1 MSREHEQPLD
11 DQMQRAITELSG
23 LIQQHYPGASFRV
36 SRGQDD
42 PEAVHL
48 RATVDVDDPDEVVD
62 LIIDRMMA
70 LQIED
75 GLPIF
80 VIPVRPRA
88 RVEALRE
95 AAGTVAPQHWRP
107 ASPL

>member
-1 MSREHEQPLD
+1 MKPEREQPLD
-11 DQMQRAITELSG
+11 DRMQRAVAELSG
-23 LIQQHYPGASFRV
+23 LIQQHYPRASFRV

-42 PEAVHL
+42 PEAGHL
-48 RATVDVDDPDEVVD
+48 RATVDVDDPDEVTD

-75 GLPIF
+75 DPPIF

-88 RVEALRE
+88 CVEALRE
-95 AAGTVAPQHWRP
+95 TDARVASRRWW
-107 ASPL
+107 